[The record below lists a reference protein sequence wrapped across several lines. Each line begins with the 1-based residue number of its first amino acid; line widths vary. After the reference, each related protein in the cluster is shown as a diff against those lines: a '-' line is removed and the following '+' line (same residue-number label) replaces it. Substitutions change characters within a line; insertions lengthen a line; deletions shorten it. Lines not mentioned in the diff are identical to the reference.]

1 MGGWMGDR
9 AIRGS
14 VPDRCMVFYRRHL
27 QNDPQV
33 SERKNSGVAIYFHLH
48 LVSDSTGETLN
59 AVAKAACAQFD
70 MGRPIEHF
78 YPLVRNRKQLERA
91 MSELEA
97 SPGLVLH
104 TIVNAELRSLLEGRC
119 RELGMPSV
127 AVLDPVMSNLAGY
140 LGVEESHRPGAQHEL
155 DARYFARIEALNFTM
170 AHDDGQSLSTL
181 NQADVVL
188 VGVSRTSKTPTCIYL
203 ANRGI
208 KAANIPIVAGV
219 GLPEELHSVSG
230 PLVVGLIVNPERL
243 LHIRRNRL
251 LSLHETAE
259 TDYVDLDAIRAEP
272 VIARKL
278 FAEKGW
284 PVIDVTRR
292 SIEETAAAVI
302 ALHSRVDQDRP

>member
-1 MGGWMGDR
+1 
-9 AIRGS
+9 
-14 VPDRCMVFYRRHL
+14 
-27 QNDPQV
+27 V

-70 MGRPIEHF
+70 MGRPLEHF

-91 MSELEA
+91 LVELA
-97 SPGLVLH
+97 AAPGLVLH
-104 TIVNAELRSLLEGRC
+104 TIVNDELRALLETRC

-127 AVLDPVMSNLAGY
+127 AVLDPVMSNLASY
-140 LGVEESHRPGAQHEL
+140 LGVEESHRIGAQHDL
-155 DARYFARIEALNFTM
+155 DARYFARIEALNFSM
-170 AHDDGQSLSTL
+170 AHDDGQSLATL

-208 KAANIPIVAGV
+208 RAANIPIVAGV
-219 GLPEELHSVSG
+219 GLPVELHEITH
-230 PLVVGLIVNPERL
+230 PLIVGLIVNPERL

-251 LSLHETAE
+251 LSLHETTE
-259 TDYVDLDAIRAEP
+259 TDYVDLEAIRAEL
-272 VIARKL
+272 VVARKL

-292 SIEETAAAVI
+292 SIEETAAAVL
-302 ALHSRVDQDRP
+302 ALYSRAGPSVP

>member
-1 MGGWMGDR
+1 M
-9 AIRGS
+9 
-14 VPDRCMVFYRRHL
+14 
-27 QNDPQV
+27 

-70 MGRPIEHF
+70 MGRPLEHF

-91 MSELEA
+91 MLELEA

-104 TIVNAELRSLLEGRC
+104 TIVNAELREMLERRC
-119 RELGMPSV
+119 RELSMPSV
-127 AVLDPVMSNLAGY
+127 AVLDPVMSSLAGY
-140 LGVEESHRPGAQHEL
+140 LGAEESQRPGAQHEL

-170 AHDDGQSLSTL
+170 AHDDGQSLSSL

-219 GLPEELHSVSG
+219 PLPDELHTIDG

-251 LSLHETAE
+251 LSLHETTE
-259 TDYVDLDAIRAEP
+259 TDYVDLDAIRAEL
-272 VIARKL
+272 VVARKL
-278 FAEKGW
+278 FADKGW

-292 SIEETAAAVI
+292 SIEETAAAVL
-302 ALHSRVDQDRP
+302 ALHSRVEPKVP

>member
-1 MGGWMGDR
+1 M
-9 AIRGS
+9 
-14 VPDRCMVFYRRHL
+14 
-27 QNDPQV
+27 

-70 MGRPIEHF
+70 MGRPLEHF

-91 MSELEA
+91 LVELA
-97 SPGLVLH
+97 AAPGLVLH
-104 TIVNAELRSLLEGRC
+104 TIVNDELRALLETRC

-127 AVLDPVMSNLAGY
+127 AVLDPVMSNLASY
-140 LGVEESHRPGAQHEL
+140 LGVEESHRIGAQHDL
-155 DARYFARIEALNFTM
+155 DARYFARIEALNFSM
-170 AHDDGQSLSTL
+170 AHDDGQSLATL

-208 KAANIPIVAGV
+208 RAANIPIVAGV
-219 GLPEELHSVSG
+219 GLPVELHEITH
-230 PLVVGLIVNPERL
+230 PLIVGLIVNPERL

-251 LSLHETAE
+251 LSLHETTE
-259 TDYVDLDAIRAEP
+259 TDYVDLEAIRAEL
-272 VIARKL
+272 VVARKL

-292 SIEETAAAVI
+292 SIEETAAAVL
-302 ALHSRVDQDRP
+302 ALYSRAGPSVP

>member
-1 MGGWMGDR
+1 
-9 AIRGS
+9 
-14 VPDRCMVFYRRHL
+14 
-27 QNDPQV
+27 V
-33 SERKNSGVAIYFHLH
+33 SERKNSRVAIYFHLH

-70 MGRPIEHF
+70 MGRPLEHF

-91 MSELEA
+91 LVELEGA
-97 SPGLVLH
+97 PGLVLH
-104 TIVNAELRSLLEGRC
+104 TLANDELRSVLEARC
-119 RELGMPSV
+119 RDLGMPSV
-127 AVLDPVMSNLAGY
+127 AVLDPVMSSLANY
-140 LGVEESHRPGAQHEL
+140 LGVEESHRIGAQHEL

-181 NQADVVL
+181 NEADTVL

-219 GLPEELHSVSG
+219 SLPAELLEITR
-230 PLVVGLIVNPERL
+230 PLIVGLIVNPERL

-251 LSLHETAE
+251 LSLHETTE
-259 TDYVDLDAIRAEP
+259 TDYVDLDAIRAEL
-272 VIARKL
+272 VVARKL

-292 SIEETAAAVI
+292 SIEETAAAVL
-302 ALHSRVDQDRP
+302 ALHSRAGHSSR

>member
-1 MGGWMGDR
+1 M
-9 AIRGS
+9 
-14 VPDRCMVFYRRHL
+14 
-27 QNDPQV
+27 

-70 MGRPIEHF
+70 MGRPLEHF

-91 MSELEA
+91 LVELA
-97 SPGLVLH
+97 AAPGLVLH
-104 TIVNAELRSLLEGRC
+104 TIVNDELRALLETRC

-127 AVLDPVMSNLAGY
+127 AVLDPVMSNLASY
-140 LGVEESHRPGAQHEL
+140 LGVEESHRIGAQHDL
-155 DARYFARIEALNFTM
+155 DARYFARIEALNFSM
-170 AHDDGQSLSTL
+170 AHDDGQSLATL

-208 KAANIPIVAGV
+208 RAANIPIVAGV
-219 GLPEELHSVSG
+219 GLPVELHEITH
-230 PLVVGLIVNPERL
+230 PLIVGLIVNPERL

-251 LSLHETAE
+251 LSLHETTE
-259 TDYVDLDAIRAEP
+259 TDYVDLEAIRAEL
-272 VIARKL
+272 VVARKL

-292 SIEETAAAVI
+292 SIEETAAAVL
-302 ALHSRVDQDRP
+302 ALHSRAGHSVP

>member
-1 MGGWMGDR
+1 MP
-9 AIRGS
+9 
-14 VPDRCMVFYRRHL
+14 VPQRYPGLHHLHL

-33 SERKNSGVAIYFHLH
+33 SERKNSRVAIYFHLH

-70 MGRPIEHF
+70 MGRPLEHF

-91 MSELEA
+91 LVELEGA
-97 SPGLVLH
+97 PGLVLH
-104 TIVNAELRSLLEGRC
+104 TLANDELRSVLEARC
-119 RELGMPSV
+119 RDLGMPSV
-127 AVLDPVMSNLAGY
+127 AVLDPVMSSLANY
-140 LGVEESHRPGAQHEL
+140 LGVEESHRIGAQHEL

-181 NQADVVL
+181 NEADIVL

-219 GLPEELHSVSG
+219 SLPAELLEITR
-230 PLVVGLIVNPERL
+230 PLIVGLIVNPERL

-251 LSLHETAE
+251 LSLHETTE
-259 TDYVDLDAIRAEP
+259 TDYVDLDAIRAEL
-272 VIARKL
+272 VVARKL

-292 SIEETAAAVI
+292 SIEETAAAVL
-302 ALHSRVDQDRP
+302 ALHSRAGHSSR